1 MQRLKDRVSIV
12 TGAAAGIGEGIARAM
27 AQEGANVV
35 LFGRHDTV
43 KKTAKDISDL
53 GQKAVAFRVDV
64 ANASEVNGAVQQ
76 VLRQF
81 GKVDILVNNAGIY
94 PEMLFVEMP
103 DDVRDSVIDVNIK
116 GVWNCTK
123 AVIPS
128 MIKQKYG
135 KVINVSS
142 VTGPMV
148 AAKGETIYAASKG
161 AVSGFTRA
169 LALEVAEHG
178 INVNA
183 ICPGYIDTPG
193 MRNSASGMGMGP
205 DEYIGKLAEGVP
217 LGRLGSIDEVG
228 DLAVFLAS
236 EESKYITGTEIVI
249 DGGNIIQEQKE

>member
-27 AQEGANVV
+27 AREGANVV

-76 VLRQF
+76 VLRRF
-81 GKVDILVNNAGIY
+81 GKVDILVNNAGIM
-94 PEMLFVEMP
+94 PLMLFVEMP

-128 MIKQKYG
+128 MIKHKYG
-135 KVINVSS
+135 KIINVSS
-142 VTGPMV
+142 C
-148 AAKGETIYAASKG
+148 A
-161 AVSGFTRA
+161 
-169 LALEVAEHG
+169 
-178 INVNA
+178 
-183 ICPGYIDTPG
+183 
-193 MRNSASGMGMGP
+193 
-205 DEYIGKLAEGVP
+205 GKE
-217 LGRLGSIDEVG
+217 
-228 DLAVFLAS
+228 
-236 EESKYITGTEIVI
+236 
-249 DGGNIIQEQKE
+249 N